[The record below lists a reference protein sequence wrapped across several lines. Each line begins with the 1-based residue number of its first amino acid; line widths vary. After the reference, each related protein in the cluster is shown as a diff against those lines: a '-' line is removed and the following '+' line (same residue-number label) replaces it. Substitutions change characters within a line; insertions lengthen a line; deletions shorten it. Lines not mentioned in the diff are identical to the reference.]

1 MFLCAINR
9 YAFCFNSIYPSYLKK
24 ILIADDHSIVRT
36 GLSFLIRSEYISV
49 QIDECNDGDS
59 AWKKIQS
66 TEYDLVVMDISMPGT
81 DSVNLLKN
89 IFMLQPQVKVLI
101 VSMNS
106 EEIYAKRFLQLGVL
120 GFINKEADAI
130 ELRKAIVSVMN
141 NRKYMSAKLQEALA
155 CEGMEGPSF
164 ETLSARELEV
174 MTHLVGGKNVSEI
187 ADILSIHISTVST
200 HKARILQKLKVNN
213 VVELTQVVKQFDIA

>member
-1 MFLCAINR
+1 
-9 YAFCFNSIYPSYLKK
+9 
-24 ILIADDHSIVRT
+24 
-36 GLSFLIRSEYISV
+36 
-49 QIDECNDGDS
+49 
-59 AWKKIQS
+59 
-66 TEYDLVVMDISMPGT
+66 MDISMPNT
-81 DSVNLLKN
+81 DSVSLLKN
-89 IFMLQPQVKVLI
+89 IFTLQPQVKVLI

-106 EEIYAKRFLQLGVL
+106 EEIYAKRFLQLGVM
-120 GFINKEADAI
+120 GFINKEADAL

-155 CEGMEGPSF
+155 CEGNEGPSF